1 MGESKLNHN
10 KYLSTVPFHE
20 LFNWSVLYL
29 TNAKIGFTTAYPMVR
44 IGDFIKRN
52 RTSITIIDKEEYVR
66 VKIKTH
72 NGGVERR
79 EKKNVLG
86 KNIGTKKQ
94 YVISE
99 GQFII
104 SKIDARNGAMG
115 IVPKELNGAV
125 VTQDFLPYDIDTDI
139 IMPQYFVLVS
149 TTKPFLDFC
158 QSCSSGTT
166 NRQRIDEEQFLD
178 IKIPVPTLEEQDNI
192 VSLYYNK
199 IEESKETEREVE
211 EIETEMRKWLM
222 ASLGISVND
231 AIRNKCNLQ
240 FVRYRNLIKWS
251 IEDIMRSDNY
261 SFDHAKYEVVKIG
274 DVIMSFEGGKTPSTK
289 RKDYWGEDVYWV
301 SAKDMKEL
309 YLLNIQD
316 KLTQKGV
323 DESKLRVY
331 PKWTIL
337 GVFRS
342 GILKHSFPICITAHP
357 VTINQDLKA
366 FSIVGKKVKKLYFV
380 FYLNLLQDIVLN
392 AAMKKGVTVE
402 SINADAFMNIP
413 FVCPPMAIQNEIV
426 RYIYEKKKLVYQKRE
441 EAKRLRLQAITD
453 FETKIY
459 M

>member
-1 MGESKLNHN
+1 MGKSKLSQHTHF
-10 KYLSTVPFHE
+10 SIVPFHE
-20 LFNWSVLYL
+20 LFNWSVQYL
-29 TNAKIGFTTAYPMVR
+29 TKTKIGFTTAYPMVR
-44 IGDFIKRN
+44 IGDFLKRN
-52 RTSITIIDKEEYVR
+52 RTSIVIKDKEEYVR

-72 NGGVERR
+72 NGGVKRR

-86 KNIGTKKQ
+86 KDIGTKKQ

-115 IVPKELNGAV
+115 IVPKELEGAI

-139 IMPQYFVLVS
+139 IIPQYLVLVS
-149 TTKPFLDFC
+149 TTNPFLDFC

-166 NRQRIDEEQFLD
+166 NHQRIDEEKKKKK
-178 IKIPVPTLEEQDNI
+178 KIPVPTLEEQENI
-192 VSLYYNK
+192 VSVYYK
-199 IEESKETEREVE
+199 LIEEAKKSEKEAEEVDS
-211 EIETEMRKWLM
+211 EIKEWFI
-222 ASLGISVND
+222 ANLGISDNK
-231 AIRNKCNLQ
+231 IKRNNSILQ
-240 FVRYRNLIKWS
+240 FIKYRNLIKWS
-251 IEDIMRSDNY
+251 IEEIQRYDKF
-261 SFDHAKYEVVKIG
+261 SFDQAKYEVKRIG
-274 DVIMSFEGGKTPSTK
+274 DVILSFQGGKTPSTE

-323 DESKLRVY
+323 NESKLRIY

-342 GILKHSFPICITAHP
+342 SILRHSFPICVTAHP
-357 VTINQDLKA
+357 VTINQDIKA
-366 FSIVGKKVKKLYFV
+366 FSIDGKKTKKLYFM

-392 AAMKKGVTVE
+392 VAMKKGVTVE
-402 SINADAFMNIP
+402 SINADAFMNSP
-413 FVCPPMAIQNEIV
+413 FVCPPMIKQNEIV
-426 RYIYEKKKLVYQKRE
+426 RYIYEKKKLIYQKRK
-441 EAKRLRLQAITD
+441 EAKQLRLQAIND

-459 M
+459 L

>member
-1 MGESKLNHN
+1 MGKSKLSQHTHF
-10 KYLSTVPFHE
+10 SMVPFHE
-20 LFNWSVLYL
+20 LFNWSVQYL
-29 TNAKIGFTTAYPMVR
+29 TNTKIGFTTAYPMVR
-44 IGDFIKRN
+44 IGDFLKRN
-52 RTSITIIDKEEYVR
+52 RTSIVIKDKEEYVR

-86 KNIGTKKQ
+86 KDIGTKKQ

-115 IVPKELNGAV
+115 IVPKELEGAV
-125 VTQDFLPYDIDTDI
+125 VTQDFLPYDIDRDK
-139 IMPQYFVLVS
+139 IMPQYLVLVS

-166 NRQRIDEEQFLD
+166 NRQRIDEEELLN
-178 IKIPVPTLEEQDNI
+178 IKIPVPTLEEQENI
-192 VSLYYNK
+192 VSVYYK
-199 IEESKETEREVE
+199 LIEEAKKSEKEVE
-211 EIETEMRKWLM
+211 EVDTEIKEWFI
-222 ASLGISVND
+222 ANLGISEYKIKRDNS
-231 AIRNKCNLQ
+231 ILQ
-240 FVRYRNLIKWS
+240 FIKYRNLLKWS
-251 IEDIMRSDNY
+251 IEEIQRY
-261 SFDHAKYEVVKIG
+261 EKFSFDQAKYEVKRIG
-274 DVIMSFEGGKTPSTK
+274 DVILSFEGGKTPSTE

-323 DESKLRVY
+323 DESKLKVY

-342 GILKHSFPICITAHP
+342 GILRHSFPISATAHP

-366 FSIVGKKVKKLYFV
+366 FSLDGKQTKKLYFM

-392 AAMKKGVTVE
+392 VSMKKGVTVE

-413 FVCPPMAIQNEIV
+413 FVCPPMIKQSEIV
-426 RYIYEKKKLVYQKRE
+426 RYIYEKKKLIYHKRE
-441 EAKRLRLQAITD
+441 EAKRLRLQAIND
-453 FETKIY
+453 FETKIF